1 MFCNVASVN
10 FNIDMENMAMNIDIN
25 TKGMTIVMDIVS
37 KINQYL
43 VEVEHCCL
51 GFLLKGLQ
59 TTFHSSIVHINVLQY
74 LNLKIDRT

>member
-10 FNIDMENMAMNIDIN
+10 INIDKENMAMNIDIN

-37 KINQYL
+37 KMNQYL
-43 VEVEHCCL
+43 VKVEHCRL

-59 TTFHSSIVHINVLQY
+59 TSFHSSVV
-74 LNLKIDRT
+74 